1 MMPEPAQTEG
11 AAPLEAP
18 AEYPQADELFDV
30 ERE

>member
-1 MMPEPAQTEG
+1 MSDDPQTEG

-18 AEYPQADELFDV
+18 AEYPQVDELFDV